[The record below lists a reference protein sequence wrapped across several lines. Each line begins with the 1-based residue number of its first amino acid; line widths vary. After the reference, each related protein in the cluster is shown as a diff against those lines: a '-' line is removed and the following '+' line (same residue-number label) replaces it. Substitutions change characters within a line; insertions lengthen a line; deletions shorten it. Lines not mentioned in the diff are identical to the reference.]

1 LSDKSPDSGPR
12 IHPIDAH
19 LASLQLRAIEP
30 IKRST
35 KEFTALEKYVHDTH
49 GVTHSHYTVQ
59 VQNVFRIERDG
70 EKEQW
75 ESAPWLQSEVGGK
88 AERFLL
94 WHGSRST
101 NFAGILK
108 QGLRIAPPEA
118 PVSGYVRSTPRPHST
133 YI

>member
-1 LSDKSPDSGPR
+1 M
-12 IHPIDAH
+12 
-19 LASLQLRAIEP
+19 Q
-30 IKRST
+30 
-35 KEFTALEKYVHDTH
+35 DTH
-49 GVTHSHYTVQ
+49 GATHSYYKVE

-75 ESAPWLQSEVGGK
+75 ESAAWLQSEVGKK

-118 PVSGYVRSTPRPHST
+118 PVSGYVRWTSHPRFT
-133 YI
+133 YL